1 MRPVTLLVLTLLLAM
16 TPIRGIAAEEI
27 SVERGLQVSIIGGC
41 HDCHTAGYVEAEGK
55 IDPAKAFKGS
65 AVGWRG
71 PWGTT
76 YALNL
81 RLTANTLSESGFVL
95 NMKSLKTLPPMPWFN
110 VRAMSE
116 SDLASLYR
124 YIKSLGD
131 PGVQPA
137 QFARPDEE
145 PTTPFVVLVPPQM
158 PKACRRDLDCGIGQ
172 ICKISEA
179 GAQCVAR

>member
-1 MRPVTLLVLTLLLAM
+1 
-16 TPIRGIAAEEI
+16 
-27 SVERGLQVSIIGGC
+27 
-41 HDCHTAGYVEAEGK
+41 
-55 IDPAKAFKGS
+55 
-65 AVGWRG
+65 
-71 PWGTT
+71 
-76 YALNL
+76 
-81 RLTANTLSESGFVL
+81 
-95 NMKSLKTLPPMPWFN
+95 MPWFN
-110 VRAMSE
+110 LRAMSE

-158 PKACRRDLDCGIGQ
+158 PKGCRRDLDCGVGQ
-172 ICKISEA
+172 ICKAGDA